1 MRAPHCKDVV
11 GSDLVGQEHVLIGV
25 PEEARLPVAVV
36 LEMLRKSSGRIL
48 KSSQA
53 CSDRNKVKIISDR

>member
-36 LEMLRKSSGRIL
+36 LEMLGKSSGRIPR
-48 KSSQA
+48 SSQA
-53 CSDRNKVKIISDR
+53 CSEQEQAEDHL

>member
-36 LEMLRKSSGRIL
+36 LEMLGSPPAESPGPCKPALTGTR
-48 KSSQA
+48 
-53 CSDRNKVKIISDR
+53 